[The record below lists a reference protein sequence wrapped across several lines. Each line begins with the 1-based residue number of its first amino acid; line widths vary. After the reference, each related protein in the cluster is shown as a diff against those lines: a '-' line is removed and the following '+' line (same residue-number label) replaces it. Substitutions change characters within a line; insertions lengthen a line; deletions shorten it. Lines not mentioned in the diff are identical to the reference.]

1 MDATSFTYATRNIFL
16 SVTVNHSF
24 TGGDVWGPRNTE
36 RSFGADDNWFP
47 QGFLQTSLDFQ
58 GIKEIF
64 PCSLEMFSCSSCYCC
79 PALYTTRVSPLL
91 GLNLTSSSPLS
102 PPPTQLWPFSS
113 HCFPQIHPVLSYLRD
128 FAQASAW
135 NPFPDNHMA
144 HFFPP
149 HVKVFVPNRC
159 SLNTLYLKCKLFPT
173 ILNHPSLLYHPP
185 HDFTHLINY
194 IFYLSVFCFLNSRR

>member
-1 MDATSFTYATRNIFL
+1 MDAISFTYATRNIFL

-24 TGGDVWGPRNTE
+24 TGGDIWGPRNTE
-36 RSFGADDNWFP
+36 RSFGADDNWLP

-102 PPPTQLWPFSS
+102 PPPTQLWAFSS
-113 HCFPQIHPVLSYLRD
+113 HCFPPNTPSTFLPQGLCTG
-128 FAQASAW
+128 SAFCLESFSQRVTW
-135 NPFPDNHMA
+135 LTSFLLML
-144 HFFPP
+144 
-149 HVKVFVPNRC
+149 K
-159 SLNTLYLKCKLFPT
+159 SLFQTGAP
-173 ILNHPSLLYHPP
+173 
-185 HDFTHLINY
+185 
-194 IFYLSVFCFLNSRR
+194 

>member
-1 MDATSFTYATRNIFL
+1 MDAISFTYATRNIFL
-16 SVTVNHSF
+16 LVTVNHSF

-36 RSFGADDNWFP
+36 RRFWADDNWLP

-64 PCSLEMFSCSSCYCC
+64 PCSLEMFSCFSCYCC

-113 HCFPQIHPVLSYLRD
+113 HCFPQIHPVLPTSGTLHRLLPGILSQIITWLTS
-128 FAQASAW
+128 FLL
-135 NPFPDNHMA
+135 ML
-144 HFFPP
+144 
-149 HVKVFVPNRC
+149 K
-159 SLNTLYLKCKLFPT
+159 SLFQTGAPWT
-173 ILNHPSLLYHPP
+173 PS
-185 HDFTHLINY
+185 T
-194 IFYLSVFCFLNSRR
+194 